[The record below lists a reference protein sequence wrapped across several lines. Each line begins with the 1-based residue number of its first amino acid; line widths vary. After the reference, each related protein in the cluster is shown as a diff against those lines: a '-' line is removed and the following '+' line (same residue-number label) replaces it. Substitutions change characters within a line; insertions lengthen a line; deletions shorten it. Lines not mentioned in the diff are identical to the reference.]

1 MYLDL
6 KNKICYLVM
15 DYETNP
21 NLLSFKDLS
30 EDEIRV
36 ISQQL
41 LDTLTYIHGL
51 NICHR
56 DIKP

>member
-1 MYLDL
+1 
-6 KNKICYLVM
+6 M